1 MAGEITTIAR
11 PYAEA
16 IFAEAQESDALE
28 AWAKNLAL
36 LAKIVSEEALARQI
50 ATPSV
55 PRERLRD
62 LILDI
67 GGEELLPEA
76 RNLVRLLAAN
86 KRLALLP
93 EIERL
98 FAALRNRAQGIQ
110 PVQIRTAYP
119 LDEEERRRIAE
130 ALRKKLSTEIALS
143 VEEDPSLIGGLIIQA
158 GDLVIDASLRGRLE
172 KLAGELRI

>member
-1 MAGEITTIAR
+1 MAGEITTVAR

-16 IFAEAQESDALE
+16 IFSAAQDGDALE
-28 AWAKNLAL
+28 AWAQNLAL
-36 LAKIVSEEALARQI
+36 LTEIVTEAQLVHQI

-67 GGEELLPEA
+67 AGENLLPEA

-98 FAALRNRAQGIQ
+98 FAALRSQAQGRQ

-119 LDEEERRRIAE
+119 LDVEEQQRLIE
-130 ALRKKLSTEIALS
+130 ALKKKLSAEIELS
-143 VEEDPSLIGGLIIQA
+143 VEEDPSLIGGLVIRA

-172 KLAGELRI
+172 KLAGKLRI

>member
-1 MAGEITTIAR
+1 MAGELTTVAR

-16 IFAEAQESDALE
+16 IFAIAKHSDALD
-28 AWAKNLAL
+28 AWAQNLAL
-36 LAKIVSEEALARQI
+36 LVKIVTDEQLAHQI

-67 GGEELLPEA
+67 AGENLLPEA

-98 FAALRNRAQGIQ
+98 FTALRSQARGIQ

-119 LDEEERRRIAE
+119 LEGEEQQRIAA
-130 ALRKKLSTEIALS
+130 ALRKKLSAEIDLS
-143 VEEDPSLIGGLIIQA
+143 VEEDPALIGGVVIRV

-172 KLAGELRI
+172 RLASELRI

>member
-1 MAGEITTIAR
+1 MAGEITTVAR

-16 IFAEAQESDALE
+16 IFAAAKDSDTLD
-28 AWAKNLAL
+28 AWEQNLAF
-36 LAKIVSEEALARQI
+36 LAKIVTEECLAHQI

-67 GGEELLPEA
+67 AGEDLLPEA
-76 RNLVRLLAAN
+76 RNLIRLLAAN

-98 FAALRNRAQGIQ
+98 FAALRSREQGLQ

-119 LDEEERRRIAE
+119 LDVEEQQRLAE
-130 ALRKKLSTEIALS
+130 VLKKKFSAEVELS
-143 VEEDPSLIGGLIIQA
+143 VEEDPSLIGGMVIRA
-158 GDLVIDASLRGRLE
+158 GDLVIDASLRGKLE